1 MEKDKSALIS
11 SIKFALKLG
20 LFLILTYVIT
30 IFLPIDKGY
39 LGIIP
44 REKFGLLGIL
54 TGPLVH
60 GSRSHLFSNLPP
72 LMVSVFLIHYFY
84 KRQFWSVFFLSYI
97 LTGVMVWSFGRD
109 LSHHV
114 GISGVVYALIS
125 FIFWSGV
132 FVRNVTSIILSLLVL
147 VVYSG
152 MFAGILPSP
161 EILEKNISWES
172 HLLGALVGIAVAWWQ
187 RDAIIAEQ
195 KSMEVPRS
203 YSVDEPRQPYFP
215 QDTFEKTKWQR
226 YVEEQDASRPNE

>member
-30 IFLPIDKGY
+30 IFLPIDIGY

-60 GSRSHLFSNLPP
+60 GSWSHLFSNLPP

-109 LSHHV
+109 VSHV

-161 EILEKNISWES
+161 EILEKKYQ
-172 HLLGALVGIAVAWWQ
+172 LGKSFVGRPSRYCSGMVAK
-187 RDAIIAEQ
+187 RRNNRRT
-195 KSMEVPRS
+195 EVKGSP
-203 YSVDEPRQPYFP
+203 
-215 QDTFEKTKWQR
+215 EKL
-226 YVEEQDASRPNE
+226 